1 MCKNYISLYHRLLGI
16 YEAILFRQQVTMPCN
31 IPFKATQQI
40 WLWEKAN
47 DLNRLEKKSSFP
59 NHHLCICSS
68 RFNTI
73 LLMLDKHFSLFFL
86 FTVRIILHNTTIKS

>member
-1 MCKNYISLYHRLLGI
+1 MCKNYICLYQRLIGHF

-47 DLNRLEKKSSFP
+47 DLNRLEKNQVFLIIIYVFVPLVLILS
-59 NHHLCICSS
+59 CSCWI
-68 RFNTI
+68 NI
-73 LLMLDKHFSLFFL
+73 SLFFSIH
-86 FTVRIILHNTTIKS
+86 R